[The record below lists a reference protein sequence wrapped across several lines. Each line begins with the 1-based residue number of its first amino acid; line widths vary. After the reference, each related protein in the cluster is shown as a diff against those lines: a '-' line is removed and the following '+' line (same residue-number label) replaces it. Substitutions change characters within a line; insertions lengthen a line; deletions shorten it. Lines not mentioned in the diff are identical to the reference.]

1 MNRHIKSLC
10 ISFAALALAASGAQA
25 QDDRSGTA
33 AMEELLVP
41 VTPRT
46 VALGNS
52 ITSGLSTLSGVEA
65 AQSNPAALMSTSGTN
80 VLFSRTDYIADI
92 GINFFG
98 AAQRFGNNTV
108 SLSVVSWDYG
118 DILFTDEGTVT
129 NPTEGVTYGASSTV
143 IGLSAARQFTDRISA
158 GFTVKGMSRSI
169 AESSAAGVGLDA
181 GMTYTVGESGLRFG
195 VSLKNF
201 GSKQRFSGSD
211 LDVETTIDGPEGP
224 VTQVSQLD
232 AQDDE
237 LPSQLNFGV
246 AYTRQFAEDVT
257 ATGIA
262 NFRSNAYDYDQYTGG
277 LEIGYRNLL
286 FVRGGVDLT
295 SDIEVN
301 AWSDWNIGAGLVLP
315 VASTAV
321 AIDYAY
327 RPSSVFSNVNVFSIS
342 IDL

>member
-1 MNRHIKSLC
+1 MNRQLKTLW
-10 ISFAALALAASGAQA
+10 AVLAAGSLAVGAQA

-46 VALGNS
+46 ISLGNA

-65 AQSNPAALMSTSGTN
+65 AQSNPAALMTTNGTN
-80 VLFSRTDYIADI
+80 VMFSRTDYIADI

-98 AAQRFGNNTV
+98 AAQKFGNNTV

-118 DILFTDEGTVT
+118 DIPFTDESTVT
-129 NPTEGVTYGASSTV
+129 EPNADITYDATSTV
-143 IGLSAARQFTDRISA
+143 IGLSAARQFTDRIAA
-158 GFTVKGMSRSI
+158 GFTVKGMTRSI
-169 AESSAAGVGLDA
+169 SESSAAGVGLDA
-181 GMTYTVGESGLRFG
+181 GITYAVGESGLRFG

-201 GSKQRFSGSD
+201 GTKQGFSGSD

-232 AQDDE
+232 SQEDE

-246 AYTRQFAEDVT
+246 AYTRQFAEGLT

-262 NFRSNAYDYDQYTGG
+262 NFRSNAYDYDQYAGG
-277 LEIGYRNLL
+277 VEVGYRNLL
-286 FVRGGVDLT
+286 YVRGGIDLT
-295 SDIEVN
+295 SDIEMN

-315 VASTAV
+315 VASTSIS
-321 AIDYAY
+321 IDYAY
-327 RPSSVFSNVNVFSIS
+327 RPSSVFSSVNVFSLS
-342 IDL
+342 VDL